1 MGAQVSQTDYEWV
14 YTEEPH
20 ATRRKEILAKY
31 PEVKKLMGHEP
42 RTKYIVTAMV
52 SFQILMLY
60 LISDASWITLVVL
73 AYVLGGTINHSLT
86 LAIHEIAHN
95 LAFGHSYPLANRF
108 LGYFA
113 NLPLGVPMS
122 VSFKKYHL
130 EHHRYQGDVEK
141 DVDIPSEI
149 EGRFFNRTWSKFVY
163 LLLMP
168 YFYTLRPLF
177 MRPKPVMGLE
187 LLNFVIQVVFDVCVY
202 YCLGPK
208 PIFYMIGGTFL
219 GTGLHPLSG
228 HFIAEHYMFI
238 KGCETYSYYGP
249 LNYLT
254 FNVGYHNEHH
264 DFPYIPGS
272 RLYKVKEIAP
282 EYYDNLPQYSSWC
295 RVIYNFITD
304 PTIGPFSRV
313 RRRIQDEYNEK
324 KQNGENMTMNGK
336 QSGKAHIE

>member
-1 MGAQVSQTDYEWV
+1 
-14 YTEEPH
+14 
-20 ATRRKEILAKY
+20 
-31 PEVKKLMGHEP
+31 MGHEP

-52 SFQILMLY
+52 LFQILMLY
-60 LISDASWITLVVL
+60 LVSDASWVTVVIL
-73 AYVLGGTINHSLT
+73 AYFLGGTINHSMS

-149 EGRFFNRTWSKFVY
+149 EGRFFNRTWSKFIY
-163 LLLMP
+163 ILLMP
-168 YFYTLRPLF
+168 YFYTLRPLLV
-177 MRPKPVMGLE
+177 RPKPLTGLE
-187 LLNFVIQVVFDVCVY
+187 LLNVVIQVVFDVCVY
-202 YCLGPK
+202 YYLGPK

-272 RLYKVKEIAP
+272 RLYKVGVF
-282 EYYDNLPQYSSWC
+282 Y
-295 RVIYNFITD
+295 R
-304 PTIGPFSRV
+304 
-313 RRRIQDEYNEK
+313 
-324 KQNGENMTMNGK
+324 
-336 QSGKAHIE
+336 